1 MSTVVSFLVLVFVLL
16 APFGLVAALARSA
29 HGQGFPW
36 FHRDQFRFAAPLAG
50 PIFADD
56 ADLRR
61 IDHDVD
67 AIRTRFEHSPTWP
80 DPGVRGERR

>member
-1 MSTVVSFLVLVFVLL
+1 MSTLVSFLLLAFVLL
-16 APFGLVAALARSA
+16 APFGLIAALTRST
-29 HGQGFPW
+29 HRQGYRR
-36 FHRDQFRFAAPLAG
+36 FHRDQFRFAAPLSG

-67 AIRTRFEHSPTWP
+67 AIRTRFEQFPTWP
-80 DPGVRGERR
+80 DAGVRGERR

>member
-1 MSTVVSFLVLVFVLL
+1 MSTLVSFLLLAFVLL
-16 APFGLVAALARSA
+16 APFGLIAALTRSA
-29 HGQGFPW
+29 HRQGHLR
-36 FHRDQFRFAAPLAG
+36 FHRDQFRFGAPLAG

-80 DPGVRGERR
+80 DAGVRGERR

>member
-1 MSTVVSFLVLVFVLL
+1 MSTVVSFLVLAFVLL
-16 APFGLVAALARSA
+16 APFGLVAALARGA
-29 HGQGFPW
+29 HGHGYPW
-36 FHRDQFRFAAPLAG
+36 LHRDQFRFAAPLAG

-67 AIRTRFEHSPTWP
+67 AIRSRFEQSPTWP
-80 DPGVRGERR
+80 DAGVRGERR